1 MSSGSNFNYIFWQR
15 ILGQVTMDR
24 TSESNIEELIAQK
37 KWMNLRSLV
46 TDWQAP
52 EIADLLLSVQ
62 KSDRVLLF
70 RVLPRTMSTE
80 VFAHLNADLQV
91 SLVKELTDEET
102 RQLLENLEPD
112 DRTHLFE
119 ELPGR
124 VTQRMLNLLNPDD
137 LIEARKLLGYPE
149 ESIGRLMTPDYV
161 AVRAEW
167 TVEKSL
173 QHIRTVGVGLDT
185 IAMIY
190 VVDSHWKL
198 LDAIELQQFVLAT
211 PTIPVESIMDRSF
224 VSLSPYGDREEAVGL
239 MGKYDLFAVPVVE
252 SEGILLGVVTV
263 DDVMD
268 VAEEEATEDFQKSAA
283 VEPLKMSYEEA
294 GVWSLYYKRIFW
306 LAPLGFVNLAA
317 SSVVAAYE
325 TTLSSAII
333 LVFFIPLLIGSGGNT
348 GAQSATLMVRAIATG
363 DIHLKQWLRTL
374 TKELSV
380 GLSLGTT
387 MGLVAWIF
395 GFFHGGTQIALVVGS
410 SMLIIVIVAN
420 SIGAMLPL
428 VLNRL
433 GFDPAVASS
442 PLITSIA
449 DVIGLLIYFWI
460 AVSLLQGF

>member
-1 MSSGSNFNYIFWQR
+1 MSSGSNFSYIFWQR
-15 ILGQVTMDR
+15 ILGRVTMDR

-137 LIEARKLLGYPE
+137 LIAARKLLGYPE

-198 LDAIELQQFVLAT
+198 LDAIELQLQ
-211 PTIPVESIMDRSF
+211 
-224 VSLSPYGDREEAVGL
+224 Y
-239 MGKYDLFAVPVVE
+239 
-252 SEGILLGVVTV
+252 
-263 DDVMD
+263 
-268 VAEEEATEDFQKSAA
+268 Q
-283 VEPLKMSYEEA
+283 
-294 GVWSLYYKRIFW
+294 
-306 LAPLGFVNLAA
+306 
-317 SSVVAAYE
+317 
-325 TTLSSAII
+325 
-333 LVFFIPLLIGSGGNT
+333 
-348 GAQSATLMVRAIATG
+348 
-363 DIHLKQWLRTL
+363 
-374 TKELSV
+374 
-380 GLSLGTT
+380 
-387 MGLVAWIF
+387 
-395 GFFHGGTQIALVVGS
+395 
-410 SMLIIVIVAN
+410 
-420 SIGAMLPL
+420 
-428 VLNRL
+428 LNRL
-433 GFDPAVASS
+433 WIDLLLVF
-442 PLITSIA
+442 PLTA
-449 DVIGLLIYFWI
+449 TERRL
-460 AVSLLQGF
+460 

>member
-1 MSSGSNFNYIFWQR
+1 
-15 ILGQVTMDR
+15 MDR

-137 LIEARKLLGYPE
+137 LIAARKLLGYPE

-167 TVEKSL
+167 TVERSL

-224 VSLSPYGDREEAVGL
+224 VSLSPYGDREEAVGI
-239 MGKYDLFAVPVVE
+239 MGKYC
-252 SEGILLGVVTV
+252 LLYTSPSPRDGLLSR
-263 DDVMD
+263 M
-268 VAEEEATEDFQKSAA
+268 
-283 VEPLKMSYEEA
+283 P
-294 GVWSLYYKRIFW
+294 
-306 LAPLGFVNLAA
+306 
-317 SSVVAAYE
+317 
-325 TTLSSAII
+325 SSA
-333 LVFFIPLLIGSGGNT
+333 
-348 GAQSATLMVRAIATG
+348 
-363 DIHLKQWLRTL
+363 
-374 TKELSV
+374 
-380 GLSLGTT
+380 
-387 MGLVAWIF
+387 
-395 GFFHGGTQIALVVGS
+395 
-410 SMLIIVIVAN
+410 
-420 SIGAMLPL
+420 
-428 VLNRL
+428 
-433 GFDPAVASS
+433 
-442 PLITSIA
+442 
-449 DVIGLLIYFWI
+449 
-460 AVSLLQGF
+460 